1 MSDQIDFVLDRFNSM
16 VAGDGATIRRESV
29 ADGVLRVR
37 YVAGAEGACEACVLD
52 PDDLEAL
59 IGEALAGKVAEV
71 TRVEVLR

>member
-16 VAGDGATIRRESV
+16 LADDGATIQRESV
-29 ADGVLRVR
+29 ADGVLRLR
-37 YVAGAEGACEACVLD
+37 YVSGAQGACETCVLD

-59 IGEALAGKVAEV
+59 IGEALAGKVADV